1 MEQALPPMAR
11 IEEQD
16 SLIAEIVQRE
26 RGRLRGYIRRSVAD
40 AGEAEDILQDIFFE
54 LVQTYRMMKPV
65 EQAGAW
71 LYRVAG
77 NRIIDFFRKKRP
89 ETAGVRADEEPDGI
103 LLLKELLPSP
113 EGGPDAQYF
122 RTIFF
127 EALDA
132 ALDELPASQRD
143 IFVGHELE
151 GKAFEQLA
159 DETGLNV
166 NILMS
171 RKRAAV
177 LHLRERLRSI
187 HEDFLG
193 R

>member
-71 LYRVAG
+71 LYRVAR

-103 LLLKELLPSP
+103 LLLEELLPSP

-159 DETGLNV
+159 EETGLNV
-166 NILMS
+166 NTLMS

>member
-1 MEQALPPMAR
+1 MAR

-71 LYRVAG
+71 LYRVAR

-103 LLLKELLPSP
+103 LLLEELLPSP

-159 DETGLNV
+159 EETGLNV
-166 NILMS
+166 NTLMS
-171 RKRAAV
+171 RKRA
-177 LHLRERLRSI
+177 RS
-187 HEDFLG
+187 EEG